1 MADYQAHPAVS
12 RSYLVDILKSPAH
25 AQAARENQGAPTK
38 AMILGSA
45 THTWLLE
52 PELFDDE
59 FLVADIDR
67 RTKAGK
73 EMEAQANEAGLEILK
88 PDEMQQIDAMIK
100 SVNSHKSASI
110 LISKGEAEQSV
121 FWIDEETGI
130 QLKCRPDFRRADG
143 IIVDLKTCLDASPE
157 AFVKT
162 ILNNNYHIQA
172 AMYLDGLKAQNVF
185 AENFTFIAVE
195 KEAPFAVGV
204 YVLDNDFIEIGRQQY
219 KKALQIL
226 ANCIKEKKYPAYS
239 EDIVELKPPKWAF
252 TKRENEEFVV

>member
-1 MADYQAHPAVS
+1 MV
-12 RSYLVDILKSPAH
+12 
-25 AQAARENQGAPTK
+25 
-38 AMILGSA
+38 LGSA

-52 PELFDDE
+52 PHLFDGE

-73 EMEAQANEAGLEILK
+73 EMEASCNASGLEILK

-100 SVNSHKSASI
+100 SVNSHKSASV
-110 LISKGEAEQSV
+110 LIAKGEAEQSV
-121 FWIDEETGI
+121 FWTDEETGI
-130 QLKCRPDFRRADG
+130 ELKCRPDFYRNDG

-157 AFVKT
+157 AFAKT
-162 ILNNNYHIQA
+162 ILNSNYHIQA
-172 AMYLDGLKAQNVF
+172 AMYLDGMKAQNVF
-185 AENFTFIAVE
+185 AEIFAFIAVE

-226 ANCIKEKKYPAYS
+226 AKCIKDNKYPAYS
-239 EDIVELKPPKWAF
+239 EDIVEVKPPKWAF
-252 TKRENEEFVV
+252 TKRENEEFSV